1 MKTRPSGCQLYCR
14 KIEFEGE
21 FLIVITKILLLQL
34 YNLKAMFDA
43 GELKLE
49 EFTLWTCWP
58 CKLYRRTTSWDISQ
72 QQRNGEEPR
81 GFSEICFCLLCF
93 HLLLLLQLQ
102 HSVLCFLSSVLRF
115 LLQCYS
121 TDNTKLKLPFFLWAN
136 CNLDVYIIFEL
147 LIGLEAKR
155 IVTLLLVS
163 LDQMEPA
170 GMRWIVYKR
179 TPKSSF

>member
-1 MKTRPSGCQLYCR
+1 MRVRLRRRDAAAQIRVWGVKTRPSGCQLYCR

-34 YNLKAMFDA
+34 YNLKTMFDA

-49 EFTLWTCWP
+49 EFTQWTCWP
-58 CKLYRRTTSWDISQ
+58 CNCTGGPQAETFHNSREMEKK
-72 QQRNGEEPR
+72 R
-81 GFSEICFCLLCF
+81 GDFLRSASVFFAFTYFYFCNF
-93 HLLLLLQLQ
+93 KI
-102 HSVLCFLSSVLRF
+102 V
-115 LLQCYS
+115 CYK
-121 TDNTKLKLPFFLWAN
+121 TEAAFFLWAN
-136 CNLDVYIIFEL
+136 CNLDIYIIFEL

-163 LDQMEPA
+163 LDQVKPA

-179 TPKSSF
+179 TQKSSF